1 MTTDWT
7 VTLYKLF
14 LGDQETTT
22 GHFKPG
28 YTIHTIEAFIAPEG
42 GSWSFGSPGYIAT
55 NNAVAFSGYIFDEG
69 DVLLNQLGQYFM
81 VKAFKKWAVGA
92 TLKFVVYELE
102 EWKNFP
108 FLAGFFGFE
117 DLDHGFIGGMFEE
130 GFERGYWAL

>member
-28 YTIHTIEAFIAPEG
+28 YTIHTIEAAIQPNG
-42 GSWSFGSPGYIAT
+42 GSWNFGVSGYIAT
-55 NNAVAFSGYIFDEG
+55 NNAVSFSGYIFDEG

-81 VKAFKKWAVGA
+81 VKLVKKWAVGA

-108 FLAGFFGFE
+108 FLATFFGFE
-117 DLDHGFIGGMFEE
+117 DWEHGTVGGMFEP
-130 GFERGYWAL
+130 GFESGYWAL